1 MGNSIT
7 KPKYTDRLAES
18 MPLRRPEQD
27 VARLRRCLGCGGEFE
42 SEGWHNRLC
51 QQCRKRT

>member
-7 KPKYTDRLAES
+7 KPKYTDRLAHG
-18 MPLRRPEQD
+18 MPLRRPEED
-27 VARLRRCLGCGGEFE
+27 VACARRCMGCGGEFE

-51 QQCRKRT
+51 PQCRKRS